1 MALKNTLSERET
13 FEEVRNVLLQINYGS
28 NEITIDEKIELYAII
43 SNATKYKNTI
53 TVTLSED
60 VSLGS
65 GLSIMVIAY

>member
-53 TVTLSED
+53 VLNLSED
-60 VSLGS
+60 LSLGS

>member
-1 MALKNTLSERET
+1 MSERET
-13 FEEVRNVLLQINYGS
+13 FEEVRNVLLQINYG
-28 NEITIDEKIELYAII
+28 NNDITIDEKIELYAII

-53 TVTLSED
+53 VLNLSED